1 MKQTRNRRDISPRYL
16 FLALTIICVIFLVFS
31 IFFKDQTKKLRS
43 YLSQFIV
50 PLQEGADKAGQGL
63 SNGLSY
69 FGNVKD
75 LRDENEKLKAE
86 LKAYE
91 NDAAKY
97 QAELSELEE
106 LRNLYD
112 LDKKYPDYNM
122 TVARVFS
129 TDSSSWFNELYIDKG
144 LNDGIYEGCNVLC
157 DNGLL
162 GIVVES
168 YDNYAKVR
176 AIIDDRSNVTAE
188 VGKDNALCNVEG
200 SLKNMEE
207 GFLYVT
213 DINKDASVEI
223 GDRVITSNVSDRYF
237 FGITIGYVTEITY
250 DPNNLTKTAKIT
262 MAVDFKD
269 VKDVLIITDRKQVVD
284 Y

>member
-1 MKQTRNRRDISPRYL
+1 MNKKGRGRDISPRYL
-16 FLALTIICVIFLVFS
+16 FLALTIICVALLVFS
-31 IFFKDQTKKLRS
+31 IFFKEQTKKLRG
-43 YLSQFIV
+43 YLSRVIV
-50 PLQEGADKAGQGL
+50 PLQEGVDKAGDSL
-63 SNGLSY
+63 SDGLSY
-69 FGNVKD
+69 FGDVKK
-75 LRDENEKLKAE
+75 LKEENAKLTETLKEYENE
-86 LKAYE
+86 
-91 NDAAKY
+91 AAKY

-106 LRNLYD
+106 LRALYE
-112 LDKKYPDYNM
+112 LDKKFPEYNM
-122 TVARVFS
+122 TAARVFS

-168 YDNYAKVR
+168 YDSYARVR

-188 VGKDNALCNVEG
+188 VGKDSALCNVEG

-237 FGITIGYVTEITY
+237 FGITIGYVTDISY

-262 MAVDFKD
+262 TAVDFKD

>member
-31 IFFKDQTKKLRS
+31 IFFKDKTKKLRS

-237 FGITIGYVTEITY
+237 FGITIGYVTEIIY

>member
-31 IFFKDQTKKLRS
+31 IFFKEQTKQLRS
-43 YLSQFIV
+43 YISSLIV
-50 PLQEGADKAGQGL
+50 PLQEGADKAGEGM
-63 SNGLSY
+63 SKGLSY
-69 FGNVKD
+69 FGNVKN
-75 LRDENEKLKAE
+75 LKDENEKLKAE

-106 LRNLYD
+106 LRRLYE

-122 TVARVFS
+122 TAARVFS
-129 TDSSSWFNELYIDKG
+129 TDSSSWFNELYIDNG
-144 LNDGIYEGCNVLC
+144 MNDGIYEVCNVLC

-162 GIVVES
+162 GLVVES

-237 FGITIGYVTEITY
+237 FGITIGYVAEITY

>member
-207 GFLYVT
+207 GFLFVT

>member
-1 MKQTRNRRDISPRYL
+1 MKQSKRGRDISPRYL
-16 FLALTIICVIFLVFS
+16 FLALTIICVVFLVFS
-31 IFFKDQTKKLRS
+31 IFFKDQTQKIRG
-43 YLSQFIV
+43 YLSRIIV
-50 PLQEGADKAGQGL
+50 PLQEGADKAGDTL
-63 SNGLSY
+63 SDGLSY
-69 FGNVKD
+69 FGDVKK
-75 LRDENEKLKAE
+75 LKEENEKLKE
-86 LKAYE
+86 TLKEYE
-91 NDAAKY
+91 NEAAKY
-97 QAELSELEE
+97 QAELSELED
-106 LRNLYD
+106 LRSLYE
-112 LDKKYPDYNM
+112 LDKKFPDYNM
-122 TVARVFS
+122 TAARVFS

-168 YDNYAKVR
+168 YDNYARVR
-176 AIIDDRSNVTAE
+176 AIIDDRSNITAE

-213 DINKDASVEI
+213 DINKNASVEI

-237 FGITIGYVTEITY
+237 FGITIGYVTEISY

>member
-237 FGITIGYVTEITY
+237 FGITIGYVTEIIY

>member
-16 FLALTIICVIFLVFS
+16 FLALTIICVIFLVLS

>member
-1 MKQTRNRRDISPRYL
+1 MKQSKRGRDISPRYL
-16 FLALTIICVIFLVFS
+16 FLALTIICVVFLVFS
-31 IFFKDQTKKLRS
+31 IFFKDQTQKIRG
-43 YLSQFIV
+43 YLSRIIV
-50 PLQEGADKAGQGL
+50 PLQEGADKAGDTL
-63 SNGLSY
+63 SDGLSY
-69 FGNVKD
+69 FGDVKK
-75 LRDENEKLKAE
+75 LKEENEKLKDT
-86 LKAYE
+86 LKEYE
-91 NDAAKY
+91 NEAAKY
-97 QAELSELEE
+97 QAELSELED
-106 LRNLYD
+106 LRSLYE
-112 LDKKYPDYNM
+112 LDKKFPDYNM
-122 TVARVFS
+122 TAARVFS

-168 YDNYAKVR
+168 YDNYARVR
-176 AIIDDRSNVTAE
+176 AIIDDRSNITAE

-213 DINKDASVEI
+213 DINKNASVEI

-237 FGITIGYVTEITY
+237 FGITIGYVTEISY

>member
-1 MKQTRNRRDISPRYL
+1 MKQTKPRRDISPRYL
-16 FLALTIICVIFLVFS
+16 FLALTIICVIFLVAS
-31 IFFKDQTKKLRS
+31 IFFKDQTKKIRS
-43 YLSQFIV
+43 YVSRIIV
-50 PLQEGADKAGQGL
+50 PLQEGVDKAGDGIV
-63 SNGLSY
+63 NGLSY
-69 FGNVKD
+69 FGDVKQ
-75 LRDENEKLKAE
+75 LRKEKEELMKTLKEYENE
-86 LKAYE
+86 
-91 NDAAKY
+91 AAKY

-106 LRNLYD
+106 LRSLYE
-112 LDKKYPDYNM
+112 LDKKFPDYNM
-122 TVARVFS
+122 TAARVFS

-168 YDNYAKVR
+168 YDDYARVR

-188 VGKDNALCNVEG
+188 VGRDNALCNVEG

-213 DINKDASVEI
+213 DINKDASVEL

-237 FGITIGYVTEITY
+237 FGITIGYVTEIIY
-250 DPNNLTKTAKIT
+250 DPNNLTKTAKIST
-262 MAVDFKD
+262 AVDFKD
-269 VKDVLIITDRKQVVD
+269 VKDVLIITDRKRVVD

>member
-1 MKQTRNRRDISPRYL
+1 MKQTKPRRDISPRYL
-16 FLALTIICVIFLVFS
+16 FLALTVICVVFLVFS
-31 IFFKDQTKKLRS
+31 MFFKSQTRKIRS
-43 YLSQFIV
+43 YVSKIIV
-50 PLQEGADKAGQGL
+50 PLQEGIDKAGDSL
-63 SNGLSY
+63 SDGLSY
-69 FGNVKD
+69 FGDVKK
-75 LRDENEKLKAE
+75 LKEENEKLTKQ
-86 LKAYE
+86 LKEYE
-91 NDAAKY
+91 NEAAKY

-106 LRNLYD
+106 LRKLYD
-112 LDKKYPDYNM
+112 LGKKYPDYNM
-122 TVARVFS
+122 TAARVFS

-144 LNDGIYEGCNVLC
+144 LNDGVYEGCNVLC

-237 FGITIGYVTEITY
+237 FGITIGYVTEISY
-250 DPNNLTKTAKIT
+250 DPNNLTKTAKIST
-262 MAVDFKD
+262 AVDFKD